1 MMCHMHMQIPEL
13 KEDIL
18 TPEYCYLG
26 NKGADEVAQ
35 GMDSSEVVPA
45 QVNAWFGPK
54 GTVSPLHHDP
64 EHNILVQVSL
74 CGWCRSACAGG
85 AGQPVWV
92 VQVSLCGWCRSACAG
107 GAGQPVRVVHVSLCG
122 WCMSACVG
130 GAGQP
135 VRVVQVSLCGWCRS
149 ACAGGACQPVWV
161 VQVSLCGWC
170 RSACVGGG

>member
-1 MMCHMHMQIPEL
+1 MCHMHMQIPEL

-35 GMDSSEVVPA
+35 GMDSSEAVPA

-85 AGQPVWV
+85 ACNLQHIRYVYHSTYIVHCSLHCFNSVPSC
-92 VQVSLCGWCRSACAG
+92 VSTIY
-107 GAGQPVRVVHVSLCG
+107 VSIL
-122 WCMSACVG
+122 STIYYV
-130 GAGQP
+130 
-135 VRVVQVSLCGWCRS
+135 
-149 ACAGGACQPVWV
+149 
-161 VQVSLCGWC
+161 
-170 RSACVGGG
+170 